1 MLSDLIV
8 TVLKPNKACLISC
21 CFIIINEITTWGQFN
36 RNTARDILARS
47 PEVTTWHSPWA
58 RESLQFE
65 PLKLPSSA
73 SWKLT
78 LSLHTLFLLCLS
90 LFICS
95 PWSTSL
101 CFPLCLSLYQITSH
115 RWLIRSASS
124 SGNTDRSWR
133 RWDESESGRR
143 RRPTSRRNAGS
154 DSAFFFYFGRRR
166 RPIGTSVHVEE
177 LRLETRLNWDAAGRW
192 RRCDS
197 LENGDCRTWTRVG
210 RRRGKV
216 VYVFDFYSTDFRWC

>member
-8 TVLKPNKACLISC
+8 TVLKPNKACLIPC

-36 RNTARDILARS
+36 RNTARDILARL
-47 PEVTTWHSPWA
+47 PEVTTWHSLWT
-58 RESLQFE
+58 RESPQFE
-65 PLKLPSSA
+65 PPKLPSSP

-78 LSLHTLFLLCLS
+78 LSLHTLLLLCLS

-133 RWDESESGRR
+133 RWDESGSGRR

-154 DSAFFFYFGRRR
+154 DRSFSLGRRR
-166 RPIGTSVHVEE
+166 RPIRTGVHVS
-177 LRLETRLNWDAAGRW
+177 RDAAGWWW

-197 LENGDCRTWTRVG
+197 FINRWLSHMNTGGTQARNNSF
-210 RRRGKV
+210 
-216 VYVFDFYSTDFRWC
+216 VFLTF

>member
-21 CFIIINEITTWGQFN
+21 YFIIINEITTRGQFN
-36 RNTARDILARS
+36 RNTAPQHFRSFAQSDKMTLAMKTI
-47 PEVTTWHSPWA
+47 VGTIWA
-58 RESLQFE
+58 LNCCPRPVGNWPCLFHTPSLCV
-65 PLKLPSSA
+65 S
-73 SWKLT
+73 
-78 LSLHTLFLLCLS
+78 LSLS

-133 RWDESESGRR
+133 RWDESGSGRR
-143 RRPTSRRNAGS
+143 RRPTRRRNAGS
-154 DSAFFFYFGRRR
+154 DSTFFFCLFCFFIFVRGEVW
-166 RPIGTSVHVEE
+166 RPISTRIHIRGTPSAKCGARPGV
-177 LRLETRLNWDAAGRW
+177 TWLNRDATGWSRAPW
-192 RRCDS
+192 
-197 LENGDCRTWTRVG
+197 
-210 RRRGKV
+210 
-216 VYVFDFYSTDFRWC
+216 